1 MAGQSEDK
9 LDLVI
14 GSMIILIV
22 GSIILCSAVIPV
34 VSDQVAS
41 LSDLI
46 PSGEDAGDQVLDIAT
61 YQTLIGVAILMA
73 IIGMVIGIIKMY
85 TGRTSR

>member
-1 MAGQSEDK
+1 MGQGEDK
-9 LDLVI
+9 LDIVI
-14 GSMIILIV
+14 GSMVVMIV
-22 GSIILCSAVIPV
+22 GAVILCSAVIPI

-61 YQTLIGVAILMA
+61 YQTLIGVAILML

-85 TGRTSR
+85 TGRTDR

>member
-1 MAGQSEDK
+1 MGQGEDK
-9 LDLVI
+9 LDIVI
-14 GSMIILIV
+14 GSMVVMIV
-22 GSIILCSAVIPV
+22 GAVILCSAVIPI

-46 PSGEDAGDQVLDIAT
+46 PSGKDAGDQVLDIAT
-61 YQTLIGVAILMA
+61 YQTLIGVAILML

-85 TGRTSR
+85 TSRSDR

>member
-1 MAGQSEDK
+1 MGQGEDK
-9 LDLVI
+9 LDIVI
-14 GSMIILIV
+14 GSMVVLIV
-22 GSIILCSAVIPV
+22 GAVILCSAVIPI

-85 TGRTSR
+85 TGRSDR

>member
-1 MAGQSEDK
+1 M
-9 LDLVI
+9 VV
-14 GSMIILIV
+14 MIV
-22 GSIILCSAVIPV
+22 GAVILCSAVIPI

-61 YQTLIGVAILMA
+61 YQTLIGVAILML

-85 TGRTSR
+85 TSRSDR